1 MSDEHIIGVDCF
13 GARCT
18 IAVARSE
25 PSVGA
30 AVGAAQFL
38 LECHSR
44 LSRFLPD
51 SELSSLNRDPRQTV
65 PVSPLMR
72 DFTIAARRAAELSG
86 GLVDPTILPALRK
99 AGYTASM
106 RGSTPHATPHAPPE
120 VRRAGR
126 PDPAAPWA
134 EIEIDPVACTIT
146 RPPGLEIDSG
156 GVAKG
161 WAADRA
167 GRMLASHPTYAVEC
181 AGDLRVG
188 GTARVPREVLIA
200 DPAVDGGDPL
210 ATVSIVSGGVATSGI
225 GKRSW
230 IGPEGE
236 LFHHLIDPG
245 SGEPSFSGVVQATA
259 LAPTGEEAE
268 MRAKC
273 AVLAGPDAAAD
284 WLPHGGFVLL
294 DDRTVI
300 DRLPRSPEAD
310 PAGDAEEVPV

>member
-18 IAVARSE
+18 IAATCSE
-25 PSVGA
+25 PSIGA

-51 SELSSLNRDPRQTV
+51 SELSRLNADPRETV

-72 DFTIAARRAAELSG
+72 DFAIAARRAAELSD
-86 GLVDPTILPALRK
+86 GLVDPTILPALQR
-99 AGYTASM
+99 AGYITSM
-106 RGSTPHATPHAPPE
+106 KGMARPAAPAPAPP
-120 VRRAGR
+120 VRASGA
-126 PDPAAPWA
+126 PDPAASWKQ
-134 EIEIDPVACTIT
+134 IEIDPVTCTIS
-146 RPPGLEIDSG
+146 RPPGIGIDSG

-188 GTARVPREVLIA
+188 GTARAPRTVRIA
-200 DPAVDGGDPL
+200 DPRAERNEGADPL
-210 ATVSIVSGGVATSGI
+210 TTISIVSGGVATSGI

-236 LFHHLIDPG
+236 AAHHLIDPA
-245 SGEPSFSGVVQATA
+245 SGRPCFSGVVQATA
-259 LAPTGEEAE
+259 LAPTAEEAE

-273 AVLAGPDAAAD
+273 AVLAGPDEASR
-284 WLPHGGFVLL
+284 WLPHGGLLVL
-294 DDRTVI
+294 DDDSIV
-300 DRLPRSPEAD
+300 DLLPAA
-310 PAGDAEEVPV
+310 AGDAPEEVVA

>member
-44 LSRFLPD
+44 LSRFLPE
-51 SELSSLNRDPRQTV
+51 SELSRLNADPRETV
-65 PVSPLMR
+65 AVSPLMR
-72 DFTIAARRAAELSG
+72 DFAIAARRAAELSD
-86 GLVDPTILPALRK
+86 GLVDPTILPALRR

-106 RGSTPHATPHAPPE
+106 QGSIRLTAPQGSE
-120 VRRAGR
+120 IAGRVGR
-126 PDPAAPWA
+126 PDPAARWA
-134 EIEIDPVACTIT
+134 DIEIDPVACTIS

-188 GTARVPREVLIA
+188 GKARAPRQVRIA
-200 DPAVDGGDPL
+200 DPRDESGEPL
-210 ATVSIVSGGVATSGI
+210 ATVSLVSGGIATSGI

-236 LFHHLIDPG
+236 LSHHLIDPA
-245 SGEPSFSGVVQATA
+245 SGKPCFSGVVQATA
-259 LAPTGEEAE
+259 LAPTAEEAE

-273 AVLAGPDAAAD
+273 AVLAGPGAAAD

-294 DDRTVI
+294 DDGTVI
-300 DRLPRSPEAD
+300 DRLPAVPD
-310 PAGDAEEVPV
+310 EVPA